1 MERDSKLDY
10 SDSGL
15 TIQYALLAKY
25 EGGRPRG
32 TRDLAEETPWLNWG
46 GRRVRTPK
54 SALCPGWRTPG
65 RWSTRLWDRE
75 YHAHIVSRHV
85 IRSARIGPRL
95 FEVFRGPVYRRD

>member
-46 GRRVRTPK
+46 GRRVRVRTPK
-54 SALCPGWRTPG
+54 SALCPG
-65 RWSTRLWDRE
+65 
-75 YHAHIVSRHV
+75 
-85 IRSARIGPRL
+85 
-95 FEVFRGPVYRRD
+95 